1 MPGNGEAGRRGKP
14 ADGRLR
20 RGRPACPPGGAGRR
34 RAAARPQV
42 SHSSA
47 RRRRTR
53 GGSQHTGAGGGRLA
67 LESRSLGR
75 DLSSALP
82 APRRSACARS
92 ASSRGEALH
101 RPPERTAA
109 VGLDDEGTLP
119 GRSAGGGRLLHV
131 RTAGQLKLLRELNEW
146 ARGGGPDLEWAEN
159 AEAEGSTTARPAA
172 VESLRTAGCGAA
184 APLARPEARGEAAPP
199 PARRFPTAR
208 LGGDGRVGEAN
219 TPAPGADGCRWSLGL
234 LVEICLQRYR
244 SRDAVLVRVQPP
256 REARP
261 CIDRPS
267 EARPSVSTM
276 RALSGEGQRAGVD
289 CCM

>member
-1 MPGNGEAGRRGKP
+1 M
-14 ADGRLR
+14 
-20 RGRPACPPGGAGRR
+20 
-34 RAAARPQV
+34 
-42 SHSSA
+42 S
-47 RRRRTR
+47 
-53 GGSQHTGAGGGRLA
+53 

-75 DLSSALP
+75 DFSSALP
-82 APRRSACARS
+82 VPRRCACARS

-219 TPAPGADGCRWSLGL
+219 APAPGADGCRWSPGL
-234 LVEICLQRYR
+234 PAEIRLQCYR
-244 SRDAVLVRVQPP
+244 PPGMSKQLIGPCRLQPI
-256 REARP
+256 ARSHVCANATGRHASTP
-261 CIDRPS
+261 FRTLCRHPSNQRP
-267 EARPSVSTM
+267 E
-276 RALSGEGQRAGVD
+276 E
-289 CCM
+289 